1 MTLLK
6 HALPVFLTV
15 AFMAGTTVS
24 GAIAAPK
31 KTGQKAIS
39 IEKPWARASV
49 GVTGPTAA
57 FMVITNRAST
67 PDRLIK
73 ARADF
78 AGMVQIHQTVIK
90 NDQAQMNHVG
100 KIDIP
105 AGGKAVLKPGSFH
118 IMLMRLKKPVVK
130 GTKVTLVLTFEKAGE
145 VTVVAD
151 VLGHGSRG
159 PKHSH

>member
-1 MTLLK
+1 MKQFLCVF
-6 HALPVFLTV
+6 PVLFSV
-15 AFMAGTTVS
+15 VI
-24 GAIAAPK
+24 GATATASE
-31 KTGQKAIS
+31 KAIS
-39 IEKPWARASV
+39 IEQPWARASV

-57 FMVITNRAST
+57 FMVIANRSST

-73 ARADF
+73 VRASV
-78 AGMVQIHQTVIK
+78 AGMAQIHQTVIK

-130 GTKVTLVLTFEKAGE
+130 GTKVQLVLTFEKAGE
-145 VTVVAD
+145 VTVNAD

-159 PKHSH
+159 PKQ